1 MSLPIADEQDELIN
15 LQMHGGALHFI
26 YIGSGFVFMSSQG
39 NVYYLFFFF
48 STLSLE
54 AYVLFYMSKDSVAKN
69 RAHFAPARPITYTSE
84 WLRLVDQPQRN
95 TR

>member
-48 STLSLE
+48 FSTLSLE
-54 AYVLFYMSKDSVAKN
+54 AYVLFYMSKDSVAKKSCSFCSSKTN
-69 RAHFAPARPITYTSE
+69 NVYI
-84 WLRLVDQPQRN
+84 
-95 TR
+95 